1 MFVRPIFGRTPEEAA
16 RRVTLA
22 QTAIFEDVDFLAG
35 GVADV
40 TAHEAANGPAH
51 ARIGET
57 EVQEMLLGLVGC
69 KKHRPV
75 LAERVITS
83 RLGAE
88 KPLEGV
94 DVGAGKTPFRIVVP
108 GEFLFHGRRDAP
120 TVGESKLGEHRSG
133 SGEAEVFNEVLTQEP
148 HSHRVD
154 KEGALPGETDH
165 APLWI
170 ELQQL
175 LVMQILHTHR
185 PPHQIERTVVHFD

>member
-1 MFVRPIFGRTPEEAA
+1 M
-16 RRVTLA
+16 TLA

-40 TAHEAANGPAH
+40 TAYEAADGPAH
-51 ARIGET
+51 ARIGAT

-69 KKHRPV
+69 KQHRPV
-75 LAERVITS
+75 LAEWVIAS

-94 DVGAGKTPFRIVVP
+94 DVGAGDAPFRIAVP
-108 GEFLFHGRRDAP
+108 VEIFFHGRRHAP
-120 TVGESKLGEHRSG
+120 TVCEAKLGEHCAG
-133 SGEAEVFNEVLTQEP
+133 SGQAKVFNEVLTQEP
-148 HSHRVD
+148 HRHGVD

-165 APLWI
+165 APVWI

-175 LVMQILHTHR
+175 LVMQIFHTHR
-185 PPHQIERTVVHFD
+185 LPHQIESTLVHFD